1 MLENEEILSVEREV
15 EHNIKI
21 GEALKRLQDNDD
33 FKTLILEGYLKE
45 KALASVSLLSVPQIK
60 ESGKRPDVIEDLVAS
75 SNLSYFL
82 TMVENAYMEAT
93 DPVYSDQE
101 EEEHGQ

>member
-1 MLENEEILSVEREV
+1 MSENEEILSVEKEV
-15 EHNIKI
+15 EHAIKI
-21 GEALKRLQDNDD
+21 GKALKRLQDNDD

-45 KALASVSLLSVPQIK
+45 KALASVSMLSVPQIK
-60 ESGKRPDVIEDLVAS
+60 ESGKRPDIIEDLVAS

-82 TMVENAYMEAT
+82 IMVENAYIEAT

-101 EEEHGQ
+101 EEERGE